1 MKSVKRFEIII
12 ERLHARDVTDALE
25 SAGVTGYS
33 MVRDVIG
40 TGDRGDR
47 AGDELTDVFRNCCI
61 IVAVP
66 VEVANHVIEAIRPLL
81 KAYGGVC
88 LVSDALWV
96 NH

>member
-12 ERLHARDVTDALE
+12 ERLHARDVVDAIE
-25 SAGVTGYS
+25 RAGITGYS
-33 MVRDVIG
+33 LLHDVTG
-40 TGDRGDR
+40 KGDRGDR
-47 AGDELTDVFRNCCI
+47 AGDELTEVFRNCCI

-66 VEVANHVIEAIRPLL
+66 VEAANEVVESIRPLL
-81 KAYGGVC
+81 KAYGGIC